1 MALVTDRTEET
12 RNGRTT
18 EVRTTHAPINDDMI
32 EGRPTRFPPQSPR
45 VRWGGVMSGFVV
57 ALGVLL
63 LMGALGLAIGV
74 TALGDPRAA
83 TSATATGL
91 GIGGGVWAFIT
102 LVAAV
107 FLGSLIA
114 TAVTDQP
121 DRMGAV
127 IHGALVWVLF
137 SVFSVWMIASGISLG
152 VSGLYGAVSGLARGA
167 TTAVASGGGDL
178 VQSLGL
184 NDANQVLARLDDPA
198 TAATLATATGM
209 STDDAHVALGNL
221 RARVDAV
228 RDEPARV
235 TAEVRDFVAPY
246 AERATQ
252 QAMAAAATAQ
262 RAAKMGAWTT
272 VGALVV
278 SLGVALAGAMAGV
291 PSVRRRERGPMVEV
305 RR

>member
-1 MALVTDRTEET
+1 MALIPTIAKT
-12 RNGRTT
+12 RSRNAPRM
-18 EVRTTHAPINDDMI
+18 HASMATVI
-32 EGRPTRFPPQSPR
+32 EGRPTRLLPQDTR

-83 TSATATGL
+83 TSATASGL

-102 LVAAV
+102 LLAAV
-107 FLGSLIA
+107 FLGSLVS

-127 IHGALVWVLF
+127 IHGALVWVLL
-137 SVFSVWMIASGISLG
+137 SLFSVWMIASGVSLG
-152 VSGLYGAVSGLARGA
+152 VSGLFSAMSGLASGA
-167 TTAVASGGGDL
+167 TTAVAAGGGDL
-178 VQSLGL
+178 VQTLGL
-184 NDANQVLARLDDPA
+184 NDSNQVMQKLDDPT
-198 TAATLATATGM
+198 TASTLAAATGM
-209 STDDAHVALGNL
+209 SNEDATAALADL
-221 RARVDAV
+221 RARVDMV
-228 RDEPARV
+228 RDDPARV
-235 TAEVRDFVAPY
+235 ATEVRQFLAQY

-262 RAAKMGAWTT
+262 RAAKMGAWIT

-291 PSVRRRERGPMVEV
+291 PSLRRRWREPMVQV
-305 RR
+305 SR

>member
-1 MALVTDRTEET
+1 MALITDRSEDTIED
-12 RNGRTT
+12 RTT
-18 EVRTTHAPINDDMI
+18 YERINGDVI
-32 EGRPTRFPPQSPR
+32 EGRPKRLPPQGTR
-45 VRWGGVMSGFVV
+45 VRWGGVMSGFFV

-107 FLGSLIA
+107 FLGSLVS

-121 DRMGAV
+121 DRTGAV
-127 IHGALVWVLF
+127 MHGALVWVLF
-137 SVFSVWMIASGISLG
+137 SLFTVWMIASGISLG

-167 TTAVASGGGDL
+167 TTAVAAGGGDL

-184 NDANQVLARLDDPA
+184 DDSNQVIARLDDPA

-209 STDDAHVALGNL
+209 STDEAHAALGNL
-221 RARVDAV
+221 RARVEAV
-228 RDEPARV
+228 RDDPARV

-246 AERATQ
+246 AERAKQ

-262 RAAKMGAWTT
+262 RAAKIGAWTT

-291 PSVRRRERGPMVEV
+291 PSVRRRWRGQMVEV
-305 RR
+305 HR

>member
-1 MALVTDRTEET
+1 
-12 RNGRTT
+12 
-18 EVRTTHAPINDDMI
+18 
-32 EGRPTRFPPQSPR
+32 
-45 VRWGGVMSGFVV
+45 MSGFVV

-91 GIGGGVWAFIT
+91 GIGSGVWAFIT

-107 FLGSLIA
+107 FLGSLVS

-137 SVFSVWMIASGISLG
+137 SLCTVWMIASGVSLG
-152 VSGLYGAVSGLARGA
+152 VSGLFSTMSGLASGA
-167 TTAVASGGGDL
+167 TTAVAAGGGDL
-178 VQSLGL
+178 VQTLGL
-184 NDANQVLARLDDPA
+184 NDANQVMQKLDDPT
-198 TAATLATATGM
+198 TASTLAAATGM
-209 STDDAHVALGNL
+209 SNEDASAALADL
-221 RARVDAV
+221 RARVDMG
-228 RDEPARV
+228 RDDPTRV
-235 TAEVRDFVAPY
+235 AAEVRNFLAQY
-246 AERATQ
+246 AERAKQ

-262 RAAKMGAWTT
+262 RAANMGAWIT

-278 SLGVALAGAMAGV
+278 SLGVALAGALTGV
-291 PSVRRRERGPMVEV
+291 PSIRRRWREPMVEV

>member
-1 MALVTDRTEET
+1 MALITDHREDTLEE
-12 RNGRTT
+12 RTT
-18 EVRTTHAPINDDMI
+18 DERIHGDVIK
-32 EGRPTRFPPQSPR
+32 GLPTRLLPRGTR

-83 TSATATGL
+83 TSATASGL

-107 FLGSLIA
+107 FLGSLIS
-114 TAVTDQP
+114 TTVTDRP
-121 DRMGAV
+121 DRTGAV

-137 SVFSVWMIASGISLG
+137 SLFSVWMIASGISLG

-167 TTAVASGGGDL
+167 TTAVAAGGGDL
-178 VQSLGL
+178 VQTLGL
-184 NDANQVLARLDDPA
+184 NDANQVMPKLDDPT
-198 TAATLATATGM
+198 TASTLAAATGM
-209 STDDAHVALGNL
+209 SNEDASAALADL
-221 RARVDAV
+221 RARVDMV
-228 RDEPARV
+228 RDDPARV
-235 TAEVRDFVAPY
+235 AAEVRNFLAQY

-262 RAAKMGAWTT
+262 RAATMGAWIT
-272 VGALVV
+272 VGVLVV

-291 PSVRRRERGPMVEV
+291 PSVRRRWREPLVEV

>member
-1 MALVTDRTEET
+1 MALITDHREDTLEE
-12 RNGRTT
+12 RTT
-18 EVRTTHAPINDDMI
+18 DERIHDDVI
-32 EGRPTRFPPQSPR
+32 KGLPTRLLPRGTR

-83 TSATATGL
+83 TSATASGL

-107 FLGSLIA
+107 FLGSLIS
-114 TAVTDQP
+114 TTVTDRP
-121 DRMGAV
+121 DRTGAV

-137 SVFSVWMIASGISLG
+137 SLFSVWMIASGISLG

-167 TTAVASGGGDL
+167 TTAVAAGGGDL
-178 VQSLGL
+178 VQTLGL
-184 NDANQVLARLDDPA
+184 NDANQVMPKLDDPT
-198 TAATLATATGM
+198 TASTLAAATGM
-209 STDDAHVALGNL
+209 SNEDASAALADL
-221 RARVDAV
+221 RARVDMV
-228 RDEPARV
+228 RDDPARV
-235 TAEVRDFVAPY
+235 AAEVRNFLAQY
-246 AERATQ
+246 AERAKQ

-262 RAAKMGAWTT
+262 RAATMGAWIT
-272 VGALVV
+272 VGVLVV

-291 PSVRRRERGPMVEV
+291 PSVRRRWREPLVEV

>member
-1 MALVTDRTEET
+1 MALITDHREDTLEDRTTGE
-12 RNGRTT
+12 RINGA
-18 EVRTTHAPINDDMI
+18 VIK
-32 EGRPTRFPPQSPR
+32 GRPTRLPPRGTR

-83 TSATATGL
+83 TSVTASGL
-91 GIGGGVWAFIT
+91 GIGGGVWAFLT

-107 FLGSLIA
+107 FLGSLVS
-114 TAVTDQP
+114 TTVTDRP
-121 DRMGAV
+121 DRTGAV

-137 SVFSVWMIASGISLG
+137 SLFSIWMIASGISLG

-167 TTAVASGGGDL
+167 TTAVAAGGGDL
-178 VQSLGL
+178 VQTLGL
-184 NDANQVLARLDDPA
+184 NDANQVMQKLDDPT
-198 TAATLATATGM
+198 TASTLAAATGM
-209 STDDAHVALGNL
+209 SNEDASAALADL
-221 RARVDAV
+221 RARVDMV
-228 RDEPARV
+228 RDDPARV
-235 TAEVRDFVAPY
+235 AAEVRNFLAQY

-262 RAAKMGAWTT
+262 RAATMGAWIT

-291 PSVRRRERGPMVEV
+291 PSIRRRWHEPMVEV
-305 RR
+305 SR